1 MFTVDICGYI
11 FSKHQCLRNVVGQQF
26 LPSVAEIF
34 VLLCRRGTGAFKS
47 KAGLQVEVP
56 VINSKY
62 GLRETD
68 KRLNRLKKMEEGNR
82 SSDSHSVGTN
92 VNSQE
97 TSKTHQCKSPFIF
110 YQRSV
115 QSSGTLT
122 ENNQFNEKVSNI
134 APCLQVRQRPNV
146 VNQYLMKKVTKLL
159 SSQTD
164 NYLYF
169 EENCSW
175 GKKPLVNCDFISPC

>member
-1 MFTVDICGYI
+1 MRTVRTTRVARKGKYDRWIEQTVKCSLFKCSLLRFVDIFFFKTSVFTKC
-11 FSKHQCLRNVVGQQF
+11 QQF

-34 VLLCRRGTGAFKS
+34 VLSCRRGTGAFKS

-110 YQRSV
+110 YQHSV

-122 ENNQFNEKVSNI
+122 ENNQFN
-134 APCLQVRQRPNV
+134 
-146 VNQYLMKKVTKLL
+146 
-159 SSQTD
+159 
-164 NYLYF
+164 
-169 EENCSW
+169 
-175 GKKPLVNCDFISPC
+175 GKSLKQ